1 MRIEPWRKDLPCLAR
16 RCAADVIDRGI
27 AAYNP

>member
-1 MRIEPWRKDLPCLAR
+1 MRIEPWRKDLPCLAG
-16 RCAADVIDRGI
+16 RCSADTIDLGI